1 MLAIQASLRKVIIN
15 EPRPVTE
22 PRARL
27 GQQPGK
33 FGQFGKG
40 RLGAK
45 ATNGDQIRHLC
56 LQTHTCPACGYLLC
70 RSVLGRISSLH
81 HTA

>member
-1 MLAIQASLRKVIIN
+1 MLAIQASLGKVIIN

-27 GQQPGK
+27 GQQPRQ

-40 RLGAK
+40 RFGAK
-45 ATNGDQIRHLC
+45 ATNGEQFRHLG
-56 LQTHTCPACGYLLC
+56 LRT
-70 RSVLGRISSLH
+70 
-81 HTA
+81 